1 MVIRRAAALVTALGL
16 IGTLAACSNRQAS
29 PNREGHP
36 GAATASTVNGVQ
48 QITVTVDSSFRFD
61 PSKITVHPGTVKV
74 ILVHKGGGAPHD
86 LAVSGFPADNVP
98 LARAGATTSTT
109 FTAPSPGS
117 YKFICTIHKAQGMVG
132 TLVVLAN

>member
-1 MVIRRAAALVTALGL
+1 MVIRRAAAVLTAFGL
-16 IGTLAACSNRQAS
+16 LATLAACSNRQAS

-36 GAATASTVNGVQ
+36 GAATASTVDGVQ

-74 ILVHKGGGAPHD
+74 VLVHKGSGAPHD

-98 LARAGATTSTT
+98 LARAGATTSAT